1 MKRLIIAVA
10 LVLATFSAMAA
21 DLVTV
26 RIGIHAN
33 EGGAPLA
40 ARALKKPAPKTATN
54 TGTFSCSQR
63 TWKATITFLS

>member
-1 MKRLIIAVA
+1 MKRLIIAVL

-40 ARALKKPAPKTATN
+40 AVAQEQGFSKNTASIRYSPSSRAAPPK
-54 TGTFSCSQR
+54 
-63 TWKATITFLS
+63 